1 MDTTQDKVQR
11 EYAQGVRNAE
21 PDYQYIPG
29 EREGAN
35 KNVGYAPPEYIPNY
49 SVEILVNSSFMVA
62 EPQALEGERKV
73 LHAVGEQ
80 ILRELGTRNHELC
93 SLQGDNRRQKEKI
106 QNLEL
111 ELRHTQARLRQYEVA
126 TGHTMGIFGFD
137 CLNSVSDLPTAI
149 ARVLTEDVQ
158 DTENAEALV
167 QRAMDHLEQQ
177 AIF

>member
-11 EYAQGVRNAE
+11 EYVHGIRNAE

-35 KNVGYAPPEYIPNY
+35 NNLGYAPPEYIPNFTI
-49 SVEILVNSSFMVA
+49 EQLVRSSFMVA
-62 EPQALEGERKV
+62 EPQAPEGWHKV

-80 ILRELGTRNHELC
+80 ILYELGNRSREIDR
-93 SLQGDNRRQKEKI
+93 LQRQAREQRKANDA
-106 QNLEL
+106 QAH

-126 TGHTMGIFGFD
+126 TGHTMSIFGVD
-137 CLNSVSDLPTAI
+137 YLSSVSDLPTAI
-149 ARVLTEDVQ
+149 ARVLTEDVK

-167 QRAMDHLEQQ
+167 QRASDHLEQQ